1 MIGFA
6 AMSVLMTLRVAL
18 KALARNKLRTAL
30 TMLGMIIGVGAVI
43 AMIALGTG
51 AQAAIEAQIRSA
63 GTNMIM
69 IYPGSA
75 TVGGARQGAGTSSRL
90 TAADAKVLRELPDL
104 DYVSEGLQSQ
114 QQVVAGAINWR
125 SAIVGVNVDYVQ
137 IKSWPL
143 TRGSFFTDV
152 DVASTAKVCTLGAN
166 VAQILFGDED
176 PTGREIRLRNHVFKV
191 LGVMG
196 PKGAS
201 TSGQNQDDQI
211 FVPYTTLMR
220 RIQGTEFLQYI
231 LVSARAADQIRPTAD
246 AVTAALRVAHEIEP
260 GMDDDFRVQTQD
272 DLVAART
279 ETTQTMTSLLAGIA
293 AVSLL
298 VGGIGIMNIMLVSV
312 TERTREIGLR
322 LAIGARGSDVLM
334 QFLVEAVVISLVGGF
349 AGIGVGYG
357 VSEIIRVYQQWP
369 TLIPADSVFT
379 AVAFSASVGIFFGF
393 YPARKAAALDPIEAL
408 RFE

>member
-1 MIGFA
+1 
-6 AMSVLMTLRVAL
+6 MSLLMTLRVAL

-69 IYPGSA
+69 VFPGSA
-75 TVGGARQGAGTSSRL
+75 TVGGARQGSGTSSRL

-143 TRGSFFTDV
+143 TRGAFFTDA

-231 LVSARAADQIRPTAD
+231 LVSARAADQVRATAD
-246 AVTAALRVAHEIEP
+246 AVTAALRAAHEIET

-334 QFLVEAVVISLVGGF
+334 QFLVEAVVISLAGGF

-357 VSEIIRVYQQWP
+357 VSEIIRVYQEWP
-369 TLIPADSVFT
+369 TLVPADSVFT
-379 AVAFSASVGIFFGF
+379 AVAFSAGVGIFFGF

>member
-90 TAADAKVLRELPDL
+90 TAADARILRELPDL

-322 LAIGARGSDVLM
+322 LAIGAREPDVLR
-334 QFLVEAVVISLVGGF
+334 QFLAEALVLGSFGG
-349 AGIGVGYG
+349 ALG
-357 VSEIIRVYQQWP
+357 VSIGIAVSRLMTLWQGWP
-369 TLIPADSVFT
+369 TLVTTDSIVI
-379 AVAFSASVGIFFGF
+379 AVTVASATGLLFGY
-393 YPARKAAALDPIEAL
+393 YPAWRASRLDPIEAL

>member
-90 TAADAKVLRELPDL
+90 TAADARILRELPDL

-322 LAIGARGSDVLM
+322 LSIGASDRDVLM
-334 QFLVEAVVISLVGGF
+334 QFLVESIVLSLAGGALGVVLGIAAAFGVARLLQWSTLVTTQSILLSF
-349 AGIGVGYG
+349 GVAAATG
-357 VSEIIRVYQQWP
+357 V
-369 TLIPADSVFT
+369 
-379 AVAFSASVGIFFGF
+379 FFGF
-393 YPARKAAALDPIEAL
+393 YPARKAAALNPIEAL
-408 RFE
+408 RYE